1 MNLPLLLGVAAALR
15 IIGTALSI
23 AAPVLVAPRS
33 RLSAAAWSFFWWLV
47 LGAISNIV
55 SALMVSRGMN
65 NQAVL
70 LTYRLLSVLLLGIT
84 GYRLL
89 TIPKQ
94 RQLIVGITIL
104 YVVLWLGLTLTG
116 VEPPH
121 AISRY
126 TSPGEKIVF
135 LVMGVLFVAESI
147 RASEA
152 SPFRHPGSW
161 IGIGLVLA
169 GATGVAVFPI
179 TAEVFKRS
187 REYASLVKPFSS
199 VFSDIALI
207 LWCIPYWKR
216 SVTWTR

>member
-1 MNLPLLLGVAAALR
+1 MNLPLLLAVAAALR
-15 IIGTALSI
+15 IFGTALSI
-23 AAPVLVAPRS
+23 AAPLVVAPRS
-33 RLSAAAWSFFWWLV
+33 RLSPAAWSFFWWLV
-47 LGAISNIV
+47 LGGVSNIV
-55 SALMVSRGMN
+55 SGVMMTRGMN
-65 NQAVL
+65 NQAVFL
-70 LTYRLLSVLLLGIT
+70 AYRLLSVLLLGIT

-89 TIPKQ
+89 TRPKE

-116 VEPPH
+116 VEPPN

-135 LVMGVLFVAESI
+135 LVLGVLFVAESI

-169 GATGVAVFPI
+169 GATGVVVFPI
-179 TAEVFKRS
+179 TAEVFKHS
-187 REYASLVKPFSS
+187 RGYASLVKPFSS
-199 VFSDIALI
+199 IFSDIALF

-216 SVTWTR
+216 SVAWAR